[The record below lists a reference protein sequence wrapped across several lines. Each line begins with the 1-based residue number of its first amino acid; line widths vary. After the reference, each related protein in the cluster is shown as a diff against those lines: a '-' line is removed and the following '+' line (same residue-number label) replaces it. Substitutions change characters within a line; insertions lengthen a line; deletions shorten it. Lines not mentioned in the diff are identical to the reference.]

1 MNTNTTW
8 RNLGDVLTSAAA
20 KYGERTFLIFGDA
33 HLSFAAANE
42 RVDRLAAALQRLG
55 VAKGDRVAVM
65 LPNGFDFPLAWLAI
79 ARLGAVI
86 VPTNI
91 TYQAHDLH
99 YILADAGA
107 STLLLHADYLP
118 VLAQVRADLPALRA
132 VIVYGGDAAVDN
144 AIDALLAAAPAR
156 FTPTASVERDDLL
169 NIQYTS
175 GTTGFPKGCM
185 LTHGY
190 WLLLGEIA
198 ADYLQVTLED
208 IDLTAQPFY
217 YMDPQWNTVVALLR
231 GIPLVILPRFSPSRF
246 WPAVR
251 QHGVTF
257 CYMLGT
263 MPFYLLKQPENPA
276 LEQEHNLRVIICSG
290 IHPEFHATFEA
301 RWRVPWREAFG
312 MTETGVDL
320 LAPLE
325 DASLV
330 GSGAMGRPVAT
341 KAVRIVDAED
351 RPLPDG
357 EVGEMVVRGQPMM
370 LGYWNN
376 ADATAATIRNG
387 WLHTGD
393 LAYRHPQTGYFHL
406 VGRLKDMVR
415 RAGENIAASEVEGVL
430 AQHPA
435 VKLAAVVP
443 VPDPLRG
450 EEVKAYIV
458 LQPGLTRAE
467 VTPQTLIAFAR
478 ARLAP
483 FKAPRYIAY
492 VDDLPRTPSERIAK
506 HELTKGG
513 VDLRLDSYDAIDEVW
528 R

>member
-1 MNTNTTW
+1 MDTTTTW
-8 RNLGDVLTSAAA
+8 QNLSDVLTFAAA
-20 KYGERTFLIFGDA
+20 KYGERTFLIFGDER
-33 HLSFAAANE
+33 LSFAAADR
-42 RVDRLAAALQRLG
+42 RVDRLAAALQQLG
-55 VAKGDRVAVM
+55 VVKGDRVAVM
-65 LPNGFDFPLAWLAI
+65 LPNGFDFPLAWLAL

-86 VPTNI
+86 VPANI

-107 STLLLHADYLP
+107 SVLLIHTDYLP
-118 VLAQVRADLPALRA
+118 VLTQVRDDLPALR
-132 VIVYGGDAAVDN
+132 VVVVYGGGAAGDDT
-144 AIDALLAAAPAR
+144 IEALLAAAPAR
-156 FTPTASVERDDLL
+156 FTPTASVGRDDLL

-198 ADYLQVTLED
+198 ADYLQVTPD
-208 IDLTAQPFY
+208 DVDLTAQPFY

-251 QHGVTF
+251 DHGVTF
-257 CYMLGT
+257 FYVLGT
-263 MPFYLLKQPENPA
+263 MPFYLLKQPEDPV
-276 LEQEHNLRVIICSG
+276 LEQGHKVRAVICSG
-290 IHPEFHATFEA
+290 IHPEFHALFEA

-320 LAPLE
+320 LAPLA
-325 DASLV
+325 DAGAV

-341 KAVRIVDAED
+341 KEVRIVDAED

-376 ADATAATIRNG
+376 PDATATTLRNG

-430 AQHPA
+430 AQHPD

-458 LQPGLTRAE
+458 LQPGLTRAD
-467 VTPQTLIAFAR
+467 VTPQALIAFAR

-483 FKAPRYIAY
+483 FKTPRYIAY

-513 VDLRLDSYDAIDEVW
+513 VDLRRDSYDAIDGVW